1 MYQLLLK
8 PYYDSV
14 TQCYKQVISVSPE
27 PRGKLLEI
35 CKQLAPTRLSSF
47 RSFSHCDSRQKC
59 FFAILNPDTTNELL
73 RIEDLP
79 LLLNYLVNNGYTVDK
94 NMTKIMQ
101 KANTPI
107 QGTLLFYIIDTNK
120 Y

>member
-14 TQCYKQVISVSPE
+14 TRCYKQVISISPE
-27 PRGKLLEI
+27 PKGKLREI
-35 CKQLAPTRLSSF
+35 SKRLAPSRLSTF
-47 RSFSHCDSRQKC
+47 RTFSHCDPQKKC
-59 FFAILNPDTTNELL
+59 FFAILNPNTQNELL
-73 RIEDLP
+73 HIEDLP

-94 NMTKIMQ
+94 NITKIIQ

-107 QGTLLFYIIDTNK
+107 QGRLLFYIIDTNK
-120 Y
+120 